1 MINKLRKVLTTGLLL
16 TAITGPLTTLQ
27 AQNILPVDKAATKE
41 TKMLYSNMQKL
52 VQSKVIFGHQDDL
65 AYGVGWTYEKGR
77 SDVKSTAGAY
87 PGMYGW
93 ELGHL
98 ELDSAKNLDGVPFK
112 NIIMYVKEVYARGGI
127 NEFSWHFN
135 DPVTGATAWSTPTTT
150 VKQIIPGGDHHEAFV
165 KYLDKFAV
173 FANQLR
179 GSKGE
184 MIPVIF
190 RPFHE
195 HTGSW
200 FWWGNKECTP
210 EEYIALWRFT
220 IDYLRNTKKLHN
232 LLIGYSAADYATE
245 KDYLERYP
253 GDAYVDIIGFDAYM
267 GKDADY
273 FKKDLENR
281 YQILEKVAAE
291 HHKLPALTEVGYQG
305 IPDPNWWTQVLLPII
320 TKYKTSYVLTWR
332 NWKTEHYFAPYPGQ
346 ASVADFKKFY
356 ADPHVIFQDK
366 LTHSIYTKQ
375 L

>member
-1 MINKLRKVLTTGLLL
+1 MINKLQKVLAASLLL
-16 TAITGPLTTLQ
+16 AAITSLTTLQ
-27 AQNILPVDKAATKE
+27 AQNVLPVDKAATQE
-41 TKMLYSNMQKL
+41 TKILYSNMQKL
-52 VQSKVIFGHQDDL
+52 AQSKVIFGHQDDL
-65 AYGVGWTYEKGR
+65 AYGVGWAYEKGR

-87 PGMYGW
+87 PGVYGW

-98 ELDSAKNLDGVPFK
+98 ELDSAKNLDGVPFN
-112 NIIMYVKEVYARGGI
+112 NIISYVKEVYARGGI

-135 DPVTGATAWSTPTTT
+135 DPVTGATAWSTPVST
-150 VKQIIPGGDHHEAFV
+150 VKQIIPGGDHHAAFV
-165 KYLDKFAV
+165 KYLDKFAA
-173 FANQLR
+173 FASQLK
-179 GSKGE
+179 GPKGE

-232 LLIGYSAADYATE
+232 LLIGYSAAGYATE
-245 KDYLERYP
+245 KEYLERYP

-267 GKDADY
+267 DKDANY
-273 FKKDLENR
+273 FKKDLENKFR
-281 YQILEKVAAE
+281 ILEKVATE
-291 HHKLPALTEVGYQG
+291 HHKVPALTEVGYQG

-320 TKYKTSYVLTWR
+320 TKYKTAYILTWR

-356 ADPHVIFQDK
+356 ADPHIIFQDK
-366 LTHSIYTKQ
+366 LSHSIYTQK